1 MLEIKMRLLM
11 AFHPQMDGQMEQMN
25 QELEQYLCFFTE
37 YRQRDWPE
45 WLAMVE
51 FTVNNKVHTTIKVLS
66 FIANYERKLQM
77 GADIRRK
84 GKVEKMIEFIERMRI
99 IQEEAE
105 AALKKAQE
113 EMRRQADRGRQKVEE
128 WKKREKVILSTKDLV
143 FKERPAKKLMEK
155 YVGSYKIEE
164 IVLKNIVKLKLLAS
178 MRIHPVVN
186 VSRVVR
192 YKEPVKGQRVEEL
205 KPAEVERVK

>member
-1 MLEIKMRLLM
+1 
-11 AFHPQMDGQMEQMN
+11 MEQMN
-25 QELEQYLCFFTE
+25 QELEQYLYFFTE

-51 FTVNNKVHTTIKVLS
+51 FTVNNKVHTAIKVFS

-84 GKVEKMIEFIERMRI
+84 GKVEKMIEFIERMRR